1 MNSDSWFS
9 RDMVVSQLS
18 DTLSGKISVSPSLET
33 EVPWRMSLLS
43 TLMLPGMTS
52 SDLCTVIRVLLAPIS
67 PSLRWRPVSDSC
79 EVELLF
85 WPMPPGLVWMLEM
98 PGPPSAVSLRLPSF
112 LSAAVSAALLVV
124 VCRRMLLGWEPGAED
139 DVTVVTVA
147 PAAAE
152 ADVDTPSPVEFF
164 PLNWTVLPPAITNV
178 GSVLELLD
186 NNNIE
191 MKSRT

>member
-18 DTLSGKISVSPSLET
+18 DTLSGKMSVSPSLET

-152 ADVDTPSPVEFF
+152 AEVDTPSPVEFF
-164 PLNWTVLPPAITNV
+164 PLNWTVLPPEITNV
-178 GSVLELLD
+178 RSD
-186 NNNIE
+186 NNSE
-191 MKSRT
+191 MESRT